1 LAATAFYLLPQGW
14 ANRRL
19 KAMRFGLINLAAV
32 VRERSRQL
40 QILLSPKQPVYDLL
54 LMARKRIEQL
64 GRGAPPAMAKPT

>member
-1 LAATAFYLLPQGW
+1 
-14 ANRRL
+14 
-19 KAMRFGLINLAAV
+19 MRFGLINLAAV